1 MNDMPILNH
10 KEQFIT
16 EVLNNKKNGFYVEL
30 GGSHSS
36 ENSNTYNLETY
47 YDWDGFAIEVVPE
60 LQKEYSANRR
70 NPCVLGDAM
79 KFNYLTHFEENK
91 FPKQFDFLSV
101 NIDPGYDDNTGR
113 MLGNP
118 AQSLLG
124 LIALP
129 LSSYRSTIIMFE
141 HDSLQHYK
149 NEPIRD
155 AQREILNALGY
166 SLVVRTSTEDWWVD
180 PNIIPY
186 SQYKDFSKWLAY

>member
-1 MNDMPILNH
+1 MTIPH
-10 KEQFIT
+10 
-16 EVLNNKKNGFYVEL
+16 LNNKEEFILNILNNKRNGFYVEL
-30 GGSHSS
+30 GGSHST

-47 YDWDGFAIEVVPE
+47 YDWDGFSIELLPE

-79 KFNYLTHFEENK
+79 KFDYLTHFNQNN
-91 FPKQFDFLSV
+91 FPKQIDFMSV
-101 NIDPGYDDNTGR
+101 NIDPGYNNNTGR

-129 LSSYRSTIIMFE
+129 LSIYRFTIIMFE

-149 NEPIRD
+149 NESIRD
-155 AQREILNALGY
+155 AQREILDALGY
-166 SLVVRTSTEDWWVD
+166 SLVIRTPFEDWWID
-180 PNIIPY
+180 PKIIPY
-186 SQYKDFSKWLAY
+186 SQYKKFLKIRDY

>member
-1 MNDMPILNH
+1 MTTPILNH
-10 KEQFIT
+10 REEF
-16 EVLNNKKNGFYVEL
+16 VLNITKNKKNGFYVEV

-47 YDWDGFAIEVVPE
+47 YDWQGMAIEIIPD
-60 LQKEYSANRR
+60 LQKEYSENRK
-70 NPCVLGDAM
+70 NPCILGDGM
-79 KFNYLTHFEENK
+79 SFDYLSYFKDNE
-91 FPKQFDFLSV
+91 FPNQIDFLSV

-113 MLGNP
+113 MMGNP

-129 LSSYRSTIIMFE
+129 LSSYRFTTIAFE

-149 NEPIRD
+149 NASIRD

-166 SLVVRTSTEDWWVD
+166 SLVFRGWTEDLWVD
-180 PNIIPY
+180 PSVMPY
-186 SQYKDFSKWLAY
+186 SEYKSFFNVMSC

>member
-1 MNDMPILNH
+1 MINYNH
-10 KEQFIT
+10 KEEFI
-16 EVLNNKKNGFYVEL
+16 LNITKNKKNGFYVEL

-36 ENSNTYNLETY
+36 ENSNTNKLEKY
-47 YDWDGFAIEVVPE
+47 HDWAGFAIEIVPE
-60 LQKEYSANRR
+60 LQEEYSSNRK
-70 NPCVLGDAM
+70 NPCVLGDAT
-79 KFNYLTHFEENK
+79 KFDYLKHFNENN
-91 FPKQFDFLSV
+91 FPKQIDFLSV

-129 LSSYRSTIIMFE
+129 LSLYRFTIIMFE

-149 NEPIRD
+149 NHAIRD

-166 SLVVRTSTEDWWVD
+166 SLVVITPTEDWWVD
-180 PNIIPY
+180 PSIIKY
-186 SQYKDFSKWLAY
+186 SSYKHFAKILAY

>member
-1 MNDMPILNH
+1 MN
-10 KEQFIT
+10 IT
-16 EVLNNKKNGFYVEL
+16 KNKKNGFYVEL

-36 ENSNTYNLETY
+36 ENSNTYNLENY
-47 YDWDGFAIEVVPE
+47 YDWDGFAIEIVPE
-60 LQKEYSANRR
+60 LQQEYSANRK

-79 KFNYLTHFEENK
+79 TFNYIDHFGKNN
-91 FPKQFDFLSV
+91 FPKQIDFLSV

-129 LSSYRSTIIMFE
+129 LSLYRFTIIMFE

-149 NEPIRD
+149 NDSVRD
-155 AQREILNALGY
+155 AQREILDALGY
-166 SLVVRTSTEDWWVD
+166 SLVIRTPTEDWWVD
-180 PNIIPY
+180 PSVITY
-186 SQYKDFSKWLAY
+186 SEYKNFARILAY